1 MPVLSTRVDPDLREA
16 VDRAAEK
23 TGMSRTDW
31 LLSTTILGL
40 VAAGE
45 LSTDDA
51 AARLAGRGH
60 RNGNS

>member
-1 MPVLSTRVDPDLREA
+1 MPVLSTRVDPELREA
-16 VDRAAEK
+16 VDRAAAR

-45 LSTDDA
+45 LTNDEA
-51 AARLAGRGH
+51 AVRLVGRGH